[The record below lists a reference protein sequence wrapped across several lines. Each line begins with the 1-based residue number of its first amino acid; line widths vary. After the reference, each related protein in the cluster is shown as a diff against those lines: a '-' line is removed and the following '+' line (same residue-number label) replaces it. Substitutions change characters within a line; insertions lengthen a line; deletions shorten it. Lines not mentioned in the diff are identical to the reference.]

1 MSLCHTYWEWD
12 ILILHRKVISVIL
25 PGSTVSIILPR
36 SESSSYGLGEQCPS
50 SCLGG
55 PTAPFC
61 TEVSSQTS
69 CVEYGHDHPAR
80 NCRLFIP
87 PGGTVPL
94 TDQTCLAVLVCYTSG
109 STMYITLPQK
119 AVSIVLQGRNFSRIS
134 LGVHFP
140 HPAWKSSPLPLYWDN
155 HLCHRAWNANTIT
168 FTGSMISLVLPW
180 NTVFLILPGSP
191 ISLILPC
198 RVFSVILSGSAI
210 VVIMPGSTF
219 FVILLGATY
228 LSSYCVHGLPDHPE
242 RTIFFILLC
251 T

>member
-1 MSLCHTYWEWD
+1 M
-12 ILILHRKVISVIL
+12 ILHRKVISAIL

-36 SESSSYGLGEQCPS
+36 SDSSSYGLGEQCPS

-94 TDQTCLAVLVCYTSG
+94 TDQTCLAVLVCHTSG

-119 AVSIVLQGRNFSRIS
+119 AVSIALQGRNFSRIS
-134 LGVHFP
+134 LG
-140 HPAWKSSPLPLYWDN
+140 Y
-155 HLCHRAWNANTIT
+155 
-168 FTGSMISLVLPW
+168 
-180 NTVFLILPGSP
+180 
-191 ISLILPC
+191 ISLILPG
-198 RVFSVILSGSAI
+198 RVVNFLFTGTTISVI
-210 VVIMPGSTF
+210 VPGMQTPSR
-219 FVILLGATY
+219 LQEA
-228 LSSYCVHGLPDHPE
+228 
-242 RTIFFILLC
+242 
-251 T
+251 